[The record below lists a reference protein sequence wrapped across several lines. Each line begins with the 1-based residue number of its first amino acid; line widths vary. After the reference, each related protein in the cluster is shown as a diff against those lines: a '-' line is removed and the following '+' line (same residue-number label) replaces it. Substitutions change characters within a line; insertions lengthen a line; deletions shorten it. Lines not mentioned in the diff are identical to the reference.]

1 VVNIPAKFMAQN
13 EFFGEFDAKMRQG
26 GCNDASIRAFRHS
39 YENLAAGNTGLIP
52 ERGIQPVATLP
63 NFDEIAHQSR
73 DDAVLAQAIMVKLNG
88 GLGTSMGLE
97 KAKALLR
104 IKDDLTFL
112 DFIARQVLF
121 LRRQNAS
128 SLRFLLMNSFS
139 TSRDTLHFLKK
150 YPDLGDPAQLE
161 LMQSAVP
168 KVDAN
173 SLRPVSWPRNPELEW
188 CPPGHGDLY
197 PSLLGSGWLDRLLA
211 GGVKYLFV
219 SNSDNLGASL
229 DLDLLDYFASSGK
242 SFLMEVCERTAS
254 DRKGGHLAQRDGR
267 FLLRESAQC
276 PEEDLPAFQD
286 IQRHR
291 FFNTNNL
298 WIRLDH
304 LKTLLDARGGFIP
317 LPIIKN
323 AKTVDPRDKNSPRVF
338 QLETAMGAAIECFDD
353 AGAIIVPRTRFA
365 PVKTTSDLLALRS
378 DAYEVT
384 GDWRLVL
391 TAACRGIPPIID
403 LDAEHYKL
411 VEQLDAALSAETPS
425 LAGCRELT
433 IRGPVLFNAGNV
445 FLGKVTITNKSAIP
459 RPVPAGEYRDTVREL
474 T

>member
-1 VVNIPAKFMAQN
+1 MAQN
-13 EFFGEFDAKMRQG
+13 GFFNEFDAKMRQA
-26 GCNDASIRAFRHS
+26 GCNDAAIRAFRHS
-39 YENLAAGNTGLIP
+39 YESLATGNTGLIP
-52 ERGIQPVATLP
+52 ERSIAPVATLP
-63 NFDEIAHQSR
+63 NFDDIPRQSR
-73 DDAVLAQAIMVKLNG
+73 DGTLLSQAIVLKLNG

-97 KAKALLR
+97 KAKSLLR
-104 IKDDLTFL
+104 IKNDLTFL

-121 LRRQNAS
+121 LRQQHAS
-128 SLRFLLMNSFS
+128 PLRFMLMNSFS
-139 TSRDTLHFLKK
+139 TSRDTLHFLEK
-150 YPDLGDPAQLE
+150 YPELGDPAHLE
-161 LMQSAVP
+161 LMQNAAP
-168 KVDAN
+168 KVDA
-173 SLRPVSWPRNPELEW
+173 STLRPVSWPGNPDLEW

-197 PSLLGSGWLDRLLA
+197 PSILGSGWLDRLLA
-211 GGVKYLFV
+211 GGVGFLFV

-229 DLDLLDYFASSGK
+229 DLDLLDYFASSGT

-254 DRKGGHLAQRDGR
+254 DRKGGHLAQHDGR

-276 PEEDLPAFQD
+276 PEEDLSAFQD

-304 LKTLLDARGGFIP
+304 LKTLLNARGGFIP

-338 QLETAMGAAIECFDD
+338 QLETAMGAAIECFDK
-353 AGAIIVPRTRFA
+353 AGAIIVPRARFA

-384 GDWRLVL
+384 GDWRLAL
-391 TAACRGIPPIID
+391 ARDCRGIPPVID

-411 VEQLDAALSAETPS
+411 VEQLDAKLAAGAPS
-425 LAGCRELT
+425 LAHCRELT
-433 IRGPVLFNAGNV
+433 VRGPVLFNAGNV
-445 FLGKVTITNKSAIP
+445 FAGKVTIINKSTTP
-459 RPVPAGEYRDTVREL
+459 KPLPAGEYRDVVREL

>member
-1 VVNIPAKFMAQN
+1 MAQN
-13 EFFGEFDAKMRQG
+13 EFFGEFEVKMRRSG
-26 GCNDASIRAFRHS
+26 SNDAAIRAFRHS
-39 YENLAAGNTGLIP
+39 YESLAAGNTGLIP
-52 ERGIQPVATLP
+52 ERGLQPVVTLP
-63 NFDEIAHQSR
+63 NFDEIPRQSR
-73 DDAVLAQAIMVKLNG
+73 NGALLAQAIVLKLNG

-97 KAKALLR
+97 KAKSLLR
-104 IKDDLTFL
+104 IKNELTFL

-121 LRRQNAS
+121 LRQRHAS
-128 SLRFLLMNSFS
+128 PLRFMLMNSFS
-139 TSRDTLHFLKK
+139 TSRDTLRFLKK
-150 YPDLGDPAQLE
+150 YPELGDPAQME
-161 LMQSAVP
+161 LMQNAAP

-173 SLRPVSWPRNPELEW
+173 TLRPVSWPDSPDLEW

-197 PSLLGSGWLDRLLA
+197 PSILGSGWLDRLLA
-211 GGVKYLFV
+211 EGVRFLFV

-229 DLDLLDYFASSGK
+229 DLDLLGYFALSGN

-276 PEEDLPAFQD
+276 PEEDMPAFQD

-304 LKTLLDARGGFIP
+304 LKALLDASGGFIP

-338 QLETAMGAAIECFDD
+338 QLETAMGAAIECFDK
-353 AGAIIVPRTRFA
+353 AGAIIVPRARFA
-365 PVKTTSDLLALRS
+365 PVKTTSDLLTLRS

-384 GDWRLVL
+384 DDWRLAL
-391 TAACRGIPPIID
+391 AKDCRGIPPIID
-403 LDAEHYKL
+403 LDPEYYKL
-411 VEQLDAALSAETPS
+411 VEQLDDKLAAGAPS
-425 LAGCRELT
+425 LALCRELT
-433 IRGPVLFNAGNV
+433 VRGPVLFNTGNV
-445 FLGKVTITNKSAIP
+445 FVGKVTISNKSPIP
-459 RPVPAGEYRDTVREL
+459 KPLPAGEYRDVVQEL
-474 T
+474 N

>member
-1 VVNIPAKFMAQN
+1 MAQN
-13 EFFGEFDAKMRQG
+13 DFFGQFDAKMRQA
-26 GCNDASIRAFRHS
+26 GCSDAAIRAFRHS
-39 YENLAAGNTGLIP
+39 YESLVEGNTGLIP
-52 ERGIQPVATLP
+52 ERGIQPVTMLP
-63 NFDEIAHQSR
+63 NLEEITCQSR
-73 DDAVLAQAIMVKLNG
+73 DGAMLGQAVILKLNG

-97 KAKALLR
+97 KAKSLLR
-104 IKDDLTFL
+104 IKEGHTFL

-121 LRRQNAS
+121 LRQQSRS
-128 SLRFLLMNSFS
+128 PLRFMLMNSFS

-150 YPDLGDPAQLE
+150 YPELGDPAQLE

-173 SLRPVSWPRNPELEW
+173 SLRPVSWPSNPELEW
-188 CPPGHGDLY
+188 CPPGHGDVY

-229 DLDLLDYFASSGK
+229 DLDLLGYFASSGK

-254 DRKGGHLAQRDGR
+254 DRKGGHLAQRGGR

-276 PEEDLPAFQD
+276 PEEDLLAFQD

-304 LKTLLDARGGFIP
+304 LKALLDASGGFIP

-338 QLETAMGAAIECFDD
+338 QLETAMGAAIECFDL

-365 PVKTTSDLLALRS
+365 PVKTTTDLLALRS
-378 DAYEVT
+378 DAYEVAS
-384 GDWRLVL
+384 DWRLVL
-391 TAACRGIPPIID
+391 TAACRGVPPIID
-403 LDAEHYKL
+403 LEADHYKL
-411 VEQLDAALSAETPS
+411 VEQLDAKLTAGTPS

-433 IRGPVLFNAGNV
+433 VRGPVLFNAGNV
-445 FLGKVTITNKSAIP
+445 FVGKVTIINKSP
-459 RPVPAGEYRDTVREL
+459 TTKPLPAAEYRDTVREL
-474 T
+474 A